1 MAARARPRNAHDRV
15 VKRVFSR
22 KAAFAVEL
30 RHVLPAELLTHLDL
44 RTLAKHST
52 ERTDDHLRGRISD
65 LCFTAGFIGGQ
76 RRLPAYFPL
85 EHHSTF
91 AGLLPLRAITSAN
104 EIWNEYIADH
114 PSTKV
119 LPFIAPILFTQPAA
133 RNTPV
138 QLSQILDVPLLVGAH
153 LLPPFE
159 ARVFTDDLSGSVLD
173 DPHADPAT
181 LALVE
186 LTRAL
191 LHAHENPASLT
202 RERLATLARLFEM
215 LLDQPGPLAT
225 NDVRALMTY
234 VHALEEG
241 SPVRELIASALRGR
255 SRKMYASGADALVA
269 KGKKKGLAEGRRAGL
284 SEGRRAGLSEGR
296 RLGQSEG
303 LARAVLEVLALR
315 SLKIPASRRKRVS
328 SCRDEQRLRRWLE
341 RAITATSS
349 AEIFDEE

>member
-1 MAARARPRNAHDRV
+1 MGAVSMGARARPRNAHDRL
-15 VKRVFSR
+15 VKRVYSR

-30 RHVLPAELLTHLDL
+30 RRVLPAELLAHVDL

-52 ERTDDHLRGRISD
+52 ERTNDRLRGRISD
-65 LCFTAGFIGGQ
+65 LCFTAGFVGGQ
-76 RRLPAYFPL
+76 RLPAYFPL

-91 AGLLPLRAITSAN
+91 AGLLPLRAITSAS
-104 EIWNEYIADH
+104 EIWNEYVADR
-114 PSTKV
+114 PTTKV
-119 LPFIAPILFTQPAA
+119 LPFIAPILLTQPAA

-138 QLSQILDVPLLVGAH
+138 QLSQILDVPFLVGAH
-153 LLPPFE
+153 LLAPFE

-181 LALVE
+181 LAVVE

-202 RERLATLARLFEM
+202 RERLATLARLFEL
-215 LLDQPGPLAT
+215 LLDQPGPLAS
-225 NDVRALMTY
+225 NDVRALLTY

-255 SRKMYASGADALVA
+255 SRKMYVSGADALVA
-269 KGKKKGLAEGRRAGL
+269 KGLAK
-284 SEGRRAGLSEGR
+284 GRRAGLSEGR

-303 LARAVLEVLALR
+303 LARAVLDVLAHR
-315 SLKIPASRRKRVS
+315 SLRIPASVRKRVS
-328 SCRDEQRLRRWLE
+328 SCRDEQQLGRWLE
-341 RAITATSS
+341 RAITVTSV
-349 AEIFDEE
+349 AEVFADE